1 MIYFPCKFGRQIIV
15 RRGCFLITKVL
26 AILLTLSPFYL
37 GWELYIDGKFGSS
50 ALALLLLLGLF
61 IYYINNKL
69 LTYDRIL
76 AELEDYRYLD
86 FKRQK
91 DWTGAKVEALI
102 EGANKGH
109 DLGRLADTL
118 GQTEASV
125 RGKLVKLGRY
135 EKYLEKYVDEG
146 AKKFAEWQKI
156 QRRIGKIVP
165 LAGVDCAEEKTADN
179 PEIQKTDSELVK
191 NLADNWFDPRI
202 EFCERFFSTTEDDSP
217 DVISQ
222 HEVIKHAA
230 AFLNTARG
238 YVLIGVGK
246 QGRLEGLFEDDF
258 RTPLHYRMRL
268 FKTLRKA
275 LGDAA
280 MQFLELKMVRLGS
293 EDLCLIICRKSDE
306 IVLCQHKEYNK
317 LSGLSIR
324 QRLTYVRVNAMTI
337 AEEPLEKSEGSSYH
351 A

>member
-1 MIYFPCKFGRQIIV
+1 M
-15 RRGCFLITKVL
+15 ITKVL
-26 AILLTLSPFYL
+26 TILLTLFPFYL
-37 GWELYIDGKFGSS
+37 GWEFYLDGNFGGSS
-50 ALALLLLLGLF
+50 LALLPLLGLF
-61 IYYINNKL
+61 IYYINSKL
-69 LTYDRIL
+69 LAYDKIL
-76 AELEDYRYLD
+76 AELEGYRHLD

-91 DWTGAKVEALI
+91 DWTAAKVEALI

-125 RGKLVKLGRY
+125 RGKLVKSGRY

-146 AKKFAEWQKI
+146 VKKFAEWQKI
-156 QRRIGKIVP
+156 QRKIGKIVP
-165 LAGVDCAEEKTADN
+165 LAGVDGAGEKTVDN
-179 PEIQKTDSELVK
+179 LEVNKLDSELVK

-202 EFCERFFSTTEDDSP
+202 EFCERFFSTAQDESP
-217 DVISQ
+217 DLITQ

-230 AFLNTARG
+230 AFLNTAGG

-268 FKTLRKA
+268 FKTLRKS

-280 MQFLELKMVRLGS
+280 MEFLELKMVRLGS
-293 EDLCLIICRKSDE
+293 EDLCLIICRKSDD
-306 IVLCQHKEYNK
+306 IVLCQHKEFNK
-317 LSGLSIR
+317 LSGLSIQ
-324 QRLTYVRVNAMTI
+324 QRFTYVRVNAMTI
-337 AEEPLEKSEGSSYH
+337 AEESLEKSEASSYH